1 MTSFLGIW
9 DAEDYLGQSNRWL
22 VVLLWTKGVAER
34 AMANQERRR
43 GRWTR
48 GREKALMTAVG
59 MLIVVLSKRRQHAA
73 KHERNEMFQRHET
86 PISVQLF
93 HALMS
98 PIGT

>member
-1 MTSFLGIW
+1 
-9 DAEDYLGQSNRWL
+9 
-22 VVLLWTKGVAER
+22 
-34 AMANQERRR
+34 
-43 GRWTR
+43 
-48 GREKALMTAVG
+48 MTAVG